1 MHKSLP
7 TIGGMGLRMRPD
19 LVVRRQEDGASQ
31 AWVIKDPIA
40 LRYFTFT
47 AQEFAILNWLDGTRS
62 LDDLRRDFETAF
74 PPHRITLQHLQSFLA
89 KLHENGLLVADGIDQ
104 GQMLLES
111 DMRQRRRERWQ
122 AWLSWLAIRFRGI
135 DPERFLSWLYPKVRW
150 CFSPWFLAGCLL
162 LVVSAGALVA
172 VNATE
177 FRRQLPALHE
187 IVSPANV
194 LWLTV
199 AFAAAK
205 VIHELGHAL
214 TCKHYGG
221 ECHEMGVIMLVF
233 APTLYCNVT
242 DSWMLQNRWQRI
254 AVSAAGILV
263 EIQLA
268 AMAVLVWWYTQP
280 GIVHNIALNMIL
292 VCSVGTIFFNG
303 NPLLRYDGYFVLSDL
318 VGMPN
323 LWQES
328 RNAVKTHVAQWFLKG
343 QPAVRSAPGEHRG
356 LLTAYGLASAAYRVF
371 IVVAVF
377 VFLHRVLVPQGF
389 GVLVPIAAAC
399 LALTAAIVWF
409 RALARFWRRPMAWRQ
424 FKPGRVTSAALAAA
438 VCLGAFLLV
447 PLPCRI
453 RAPAVL
459 EPAGAHRVY
468 VSTPGALQSAAV
480 AGERVNPG
488 DVIAQLEDEIL
499 HREIQRLAGE
509 ERVAQIRVNGLQARL
524 ADEPDAAAQL
534 QVAEEMLAD
543 VREQLRQRKQDEK
556 ALALV
561 APGAGLVM
569 EPPEVALN
577 KADEQNL
584 PTWTGTPLEKENSKC
599 FLERGTLLCL
609 VGDPAKQE
617 AMLFVDETD
626 VQYVRPG
633 QQVRLQLS
641 MYSTNVI
648 TGQIVEIAE
657 RNITNVPRELVADQE
672 LASRLDD
679 SGARRPVRTTYSVRV
694 TLDEHELHML
704 NGARGRAKIAVDPQP
719 LAQRAL
725 RAIRR
730 TLTVEL

>member
-1 MHKSLP
+1 
-7 TIGGMGLRMRPD
+7 MRPD

-31 AWVIKDPIA
+31 AWVIKDPVA

-47 AQEFAILNWLDGTRS
+47 TQEFAILNWLDGTRS
-62 LDDLRRDFETAF
+62 LEDLRRDFERAF

-104 GQMLLES
+104 GPMLLES

-122 AWLSWLAIRFRGI
+122 AWLSWLAIRFRGF
-135 DPERFLSWLYPKVRW
+135 DPERFLSWTYPKVRW

-162 LVVSAGALVA
+162 VVVAAGALVA
-172 VNATE
+172 VNAAE

-187 IVSPANV
+187 IVSPANM
-194 LWLTV
+194 LWLMA

-233 APTLYCNVT
+233 APALYCNVT

-268 AMAVLVWWYTQP
+268 AMAVLIWWYTQP
-280 GIVHNIALNMIL
+280 GIVHTIALNMIL

-303 NPLLRYDGYFVLSDL
+303 NPLLRYDGYFILSDL

-328 RNAVKTHVAQWFLKG
+328 RNVIKTRLAQWFLKG
-343 QPAVRSAPGEHRG
+343 QPAVRPAPDERRG
-356 LLTAYGLASAAYRVF
+356 LLTVYGLASAVYRVF
-371 IVVAVF
+371 IVVAVL
-377 VFLHRVLVPQGF
+377 VFLHRVLVPQGL
-389 GVLVPIAAAC
+389 GILVPIAAAC
-399 LALTAAIVWF
+399 LAVTAAIAWF
-409 RALARFWRRPMAWRQ
+409 RALARFWSKPMAWRQ
-424 FKPGRVTSAALAAA
+424 LKPVRVTSAALAAV
-438 VCLGAFLLV
+438 VCLAAFLLV

-453 RAPAVL
+453 RAPGVL
-459 EPAGAHRVY
+459 EPSGAHRVY
-468 VSTPGALQSAAV
+468 VSTPGTLESAAV
-480 AGERVNPG
+480 AGQRVNIG
-488 DVIAQLEDEIL
+488 DVIAQLEDDVL
-499 HREIQRLAGE
+499 HREIQRLDGE
-509 ERVAQIRVNGLQARL
+509 ERVAQIRVHSFQARL

-556 ALALV
+556 TLRLV
-561 APGAGLVM
+561 APRNGLVM
-569 EPPEVALN
+569 EPPEVASTN
-577 KADEQNL
+577 TDEQNL
-584 PTWTGTPLEKENSKC
+584 PTWTGTPLEHENAEC
-599 FLERGTLLCL
+599 YLERGTLFCL
-609 VGDPAKQE
+609 VGDPAQQE

-626 VQYVRPG
+626 VQFVRPG
-633 QQVRLQLS
+633 QPVRLQLA
-641 MYSTNVI
+641 MYPTEVI
-648 TGQIVEIAE
+648 TGQVVEIAE
-657 RNITNVPRELVADQE
+657 RNITNVPRELVADEE

-694 TLDEHELHML
+694 ALDEHELHML
-704 NGARGRAKIAVDPQP
+704 SGARGRAKIAVDPQP
-719 LAQRAL
+719 LARRAL
-725 RAIRR
+725 RALRR
-730 TLTVEL
+730 TLTVDL

>member
-1 MHKSLP
+1 M
-7 TIGGMGLRMRPD
+7 
-19 LVVRRQEDGASQ
+19 VVA
-31 AWVIKDPIA
+31 A
-40 LRYFTFT
+40 
-47 AQEFAILNWLDGTRS
+47 GT
-62 LDDLRRDFETAF
+62 
-74 PPHRITLQHLQSFLA
+74 
-89 KLHENGLLVADGIDQ
+89 
-104 GQMLLES
+104 
-111 DMRQRRRERWQ
+111 
-122 AWLSWLAIRFRGI
+122 
-135 DPERFLSWLYPKVRW
+135 
-150 CFSPWFLAGCLL
+150 
-162 LVVSAGALVA
+162 LVA
-172 VNATE
+172 VNAGE

-187 IVSPANV
+187 IVSPSNL
-194 LWLTV
+194 LWLMA

-343 QPAVRSAPGEHRG
+343 QPAVRPAPGEHRG

-371 IVVAVF
+371 IVIAVF
-377 VFLHRVLVPQGF
+377 VFLHRVLVPQGLGIF
-389 GVLVPIAAAC
+389 VPIAAAC

-409 RALARFWRRPMAWRQ
+409 RALARFWSRPMAWRQ

-438 VCLGAFLLV
+438 ACLGAFLLI

-453 RAPAVL
+453 RAPGVL
-459 EPAGAHRVY
+459 EPAGALRVY
-468 VSTPGALQSAAV
+468 VSTPGALESAVV
-480 AGERVNPG
+480 AGQRVNTG
-488 DVIAQLEDEIL
+488 DVVAQLEDEVL
-499 HREIQRLAGE
+499 HREIQRLSGD
-509 ERVAQIRVNGLQARL
+509 ERVAQIRVNNLQARL

-556 ALALV
+556 ALTLV
-561 APGAGLVM
+561 VPGTGLVM
-569 EPPEVALN
+569 EPPETASN
-577 KADEQNL
+577 KTDEQNL
-584 PTWTGTPLEKENSKC
+584 ATWTGTPLKEENSKC
-599 FLERGTLLCL
+599 YLERGTLVCL

-633 QQVRLQLS
+633 QRVRLQLA
-641 MYSTNVI
+641 MYPTKVI
-648 TGQIVEIAE
+648 TGQVVEIAE
-657 RNITNVPRELVADQE
+657 RNITSVPRELVADQE

-679 SGARRPVRTTYSVRV
+679 SGAHRPVRTTYSVRV
-694 TLDEHELHML
+694 TLDEHELRML
-704 NGARGRAKIAVDPQP
+704 SGARGRAKVAVDPQP

-725 RAIRR
+725 CAIRR